1 MRRTA
6 IMYKTH
12 KHALPVSVSFD
23 FKFKKDR
30 MLTLS
35 FGEQTTLIK
44 GWPLREFFPFLL
56 KSQREK
62 YISEIE
68 IPDNP

>member
-1 MRRTA
+1 M
-6 IMYKTH
+6 
-12 KHALPVSVSFD
+12 ALPVSVSFD

-30 MLTLS
+30 MLTLT
-35 FGEQTTLIK
+35 FGEQTTLIE

-62 YISEIE
+62 YISKIE
-68 IPDNP
+68 NKRQSLMQPMKMKPQN